1 MQGIGAGNRGMSDGN
16 MHDGKKTGRGEEAGE
31 GALASMPASLAA
43 LIRRSDGPAGRPLPP
58 VDQWNPE
65 FCGDLDM
72 RIAADGTWFYLG
84 TPIGRLPLVKL
95 FASVLRKDDDGKTY
109 LVTPVEKIGITVE
122 DAHFQAVE
130 MASDSN
136 PETGG
141 RLTFRTQLG
150 DLVPLDQ
157 DHPMRFELEAET
169 GGLKAYIRVRGRL
182 EARLTRALMYDLIAL
197 ADAGKGPNADQY
209 GIASGNA
216 FFPICSLAEL
226 EAFEV
231 HA

>member
-1 MQGIGAGNRGMSDGN
+1 MSEKVRDEITTSGSA
-16 MHDGKKTGRGEEAGE
+16 EAD
-31 GALASMPASLAA
+31 LAAMPAGLVA
-43 LIRRSDGPAGRPLPP
+43 LIERSDGLEGRPLAP
-58 VDQWNPE
+58 VERWNPD

-84 TPIGRLPLVKL
+84 SPIGRLPLVKL
-95 FASVLRKDDDGKTY
+95 FASVLRKDEDGKTY

-130 MASDSN
+130 MAADGDL
-136 PETGG
+136 TAGG
-141 RLTFRTQLG
+141 VLTFRTNLG
-150 DLVPLDQ
+150 DLVPLDE
-157 DHPMRFELEAET
+157 DHPMRFELEPET

-197 ADAGKGPNADQY
+197 ADAGEGANDDQY
-209 GIASGNA
+209 GVASGGS
-216 FFPICSLAEL
+216 FFAICSLAEL

-231 HA
+231 HG

>member
-1 MQGIGAGNRGMSDGN
+1 
-16 MHDGKKTGRGEEAGE
+16 
-31 GALASMPASLAA
+31 MPACLVA
-43 LIRRSDGPAGRPLPP
+43 LIERSDGLEGRPLPP
-58 VDQWNPE
+58 VESWNPD

-84 TPIGRLPLVKL
+84 SPIGRLPLVKL
-95 FASVLRKDDDGKTY
+95 FASVLRKDEDGKTY

-130 MASDSN
+130 MAADGDLAA
-136 PETGG
+136 GG
-141 RLTFRTQLG
+141 VLTFRTNLG
-150 DLVPLDQ
+150 DLVPLDEE
-157 DHPMRFELEAET
+157 HPMRFELEPET

-197 ADAGKGPNADQY
+197 ADAGEGPNDDQY
-209 GIASGNA
+209 GVASGVT

-226 EAFEV
+226 ESFEV
-231 HA
+231 HE

>member
-1 MQGIGAGNRGMSDGN
+1 MTEKVRDENTMTGN
-16 MHDGKKTGRGEEAGE
+16 EEAD
-31 GALASMPASLAA
+31 LATMPACLVA
-43 LIRRSDGPAGRPLPP
+43 LIERSDGLEGRPLPP
-58 VDQWNPE
+58 VESWNPD

-84 TPIGRLPLVKL
+84 SPIGRLPLVKL
-95 FASVLRKDDDGKTY
+95 FASVLRKDEDGKTY

-130 MASDSN
+130 MAADGDLAA
-136 PETGG
+136 GG
-141 RLTFRTQLG
+141 VLTFRTNLG
-150 DLVPLDQ
+150 DLVPLDEE
-157 DHPMRFELEAET
+157 HPMRFELEPET

-197 ADAGKGPNADQY
+197 ADAGEGPNDDQY
-209 GIASGNA
+209 GVASGVT

-226 EAFEV
+226 ESFEV
-231 HA
+231 HE